1 RRAHGREDVCVRT
14 SRCSGRRVRR
24 RLVAHPRGV
33 RLHRGHRD
41 DGRQADREGRAQLP
55 AECAPGARR
64 VTHVVR
70 LVFETHSLTVDNEL
84 GIATGWLGGALSA
97 RGRALAEELGERR
110 RDDVFAVV
118 FASYL
123 TRAVETADIAFAATD
138 IPVLLDWR
146 LRELDYGELNGARAD
161 AIAAERARRVDL
173 PFPGGE
179 SYHGAV
185 ARVASFLEDVRDGCA
200 GERIL

>member
-1 RRAHGREDVCVRT
+1 M
-14 SRCSGRRVRR
+14 
-24 RLVAHPRGV
+24 
-33 RLHRGHRD
+33 
-41 DGRQADREGRAQLP
+41 
-55 AECAPGARR
+55 
-64 VTHVVR
+64 THVVR

-97 RGRALAEELGERR
+97 RGRALAQELGERR
-110 RDDVFAVV
+110 RDNGIDAV
-118 FASYL
+118 FASDL
-123 TRAVETADIAFAATD
+123 ARAVETADIAFAATD

-179 SYHGAV
+179 SYRGAV
-185 ARVASFLEDVRDGCA
+185 ARVASFLDDVRGGCA
-200 GERIL
+200 GERVLLIGHTATRWALDHLLEGRTLEQVVTAPFDWREGWEYDLDPSPQAIAGTAA

>member
-1 RRAHGREDVCVRT
+1 M
-14 SRCSGRRVRR
+14 
-24 RLVAHPRGV
+24 
-33 RLHRGHRD
+33 
-41 DGRQADREGRAQLP
+41 
-55 AECAPGARR
+55 
-64 VTHVVR
+64 THVVR

-110 RDDVFAVV
+110 RDDGIDVV
-118 FASYL
+118 FASDL
-123 TRAVETADIAFAATD
+123 ARAVETADIAFAATD

-179 SYHGAV
+179 SYRGAV
-185 ARVASFLEDVRDGCA
+185 ARVASFLDDVRIVCA
-200 GERIL
+200 GERILLIGHTATRWALDHLLDGRTLEQVVTAPFDWREGWEYDLDPSPRAIAGTAA